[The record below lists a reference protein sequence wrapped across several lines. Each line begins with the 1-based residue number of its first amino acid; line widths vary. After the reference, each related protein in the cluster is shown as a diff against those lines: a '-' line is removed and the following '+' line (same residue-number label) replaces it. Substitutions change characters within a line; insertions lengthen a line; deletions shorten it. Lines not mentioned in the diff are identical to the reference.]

1 MLIILIYTNLNMTS
15 YPHKRGEQRK
25 NKQEM
30 TKLRR
35 KGKGIQIT
43 YVTTFHG
50 NYHSALQMTLA
61 NGNYEKI
68 QFAPPCLRGLS
79 HLGQP
84 G

>member
-43 YVTTFHG
+43 YVTTLEIMEIIILFG
-50 NYHSALQMTLA
+50 
-61 NGNYEKI
+61 
-68 QFAPPCLRGLS
+68 R
-79 HLGQP
+79 
-84 G
+84 